1 MIKLFPAAVL
11 VVLASA
17 QVLVVEAASG
27 RPASPCRTVFA
38 PKSGTPPPRPGDR
51 DRPLVLAHYMPWY
64 AAQPRSRVWG
74 WHWTMDHFNPK
85 KIVEGKKQ
93 IASHF
98 YPLIGPYDSGDPH
111 VLEYHLLAMK
121 LAGIDG
127 VIVDWYGLVDFNDY
141 AVLHANTRRLVEQV
155 RRLGMKLAV
164 CYEDQVIPKLV
175 AGGKL
180 KAGER
185 VSHAVSEIDWLAKHW
200 FPLESYVRLDGR
212 PILLSFGQAGLKNN
226 EWSQVLAKLKMPVS
240 YFSEHFR
247 REGAVGGFDWPIPS
261 KGIASINEFQA
272 ASRRWAHSIPV
283 VYPRF
288 VDIYKQAKLHESFG
302 RIDDQRG
309 ATFRTTLGRALAARS
324 KIVQIATWNDWGEGT
339 VIEPSREFGY
349 RDLEVIQASCR
360 KSIGPSFRASPMD
373 LRLPKRLYDRRQ
385 QASKPEQ
392 HRELDRVSGWLASG
406 QYARART
413 VLAIE

>member
-1 MIKLFPAAVL
+1 MEK
-11 VVLASA
+11 
-17 QVLVVEAASG
+17 
-27 RPASPCRTVFA
+27 
-38 PKSGTPPPRPGDR
+38 
-51 DRPLVLAHYMPWY
+51 
-64 AAQPRSRVWG
+64 
-74 WHWTMDHFNPK
+74 
-85 KIVEGKKQ
+85 
-93 IASHF
+93 
-98 YPLIGPYDSGDPH
+98 
-111 VLEYHLLAMK
+111 
-121 LAGIDG
+121 
-127 VIVDWYGLVDFNDY
+127 
-141 AVLHANTRRLVEQV
+141 V

-164 CYEDQVIPKLV
+164 CYEEQVIPKLV

-180 KAGER
+180 KADER
-185 VSHAVSEIDWLAKHW
+185 VSHAVSEIDWLTKHW

-212 PILLSFGQAGLKNN
+212 LILLSFGHAGLKNN

-324 KIVQIATWNDWGEGT
+324 KA
-339 VIEPSREFGY
+339 
-349 RDLEVIQASCR
+349 AS
-360 KSIGPSFRASPMD
+360 STISASWIS
-373 LRLPKRLYDRRQ
+373 
-385 QASKPEQ
+385 A
-392 HRELDRVSGWLASG
+392 SGWRPASG
-406 QYARART
+406 ACLRGSTRGSSRGARRRSASN
-413 VLAIE
+413 